1 MCDLMKGWLGLILFV
16 LFLPENQ
23 WRLSSGHRYSK
34 SSFPVLHEV
43 VKVNMF
49 VLLKF
54 KDKIDGEI
62 SNFN

>member
-1 MCDLMKGWLGLILFV
+1 MKGWLALILFV

-34 SSFPVLHEV
+34 SSFPAVH
-43 VKVNMF
+43 KVGKADMF
-49 VLLKF
+49 VLLKL